1 MYGKIPDKY
10 KHIPLFSK
18 IGKFIDELW
27 KLYNLEGFIEDP
39 VSGRKLTKK
48 LKDMHPQ
55 KLMNYLMQSLETSR
69 NITILYKVLKYL
81 QNKETK
87 VSLYTYDSILFDFSK
102 QDGKDTLSDLEEI
115 LSEGGKYPV
124 KFRYSDN
131 LVM

>member
-1 MYGKIPDKY
+1 
-10 KHIPLFSK
+10 
-18 IGKFIDELW
+18 
-27 KLYNLEGFIEDP
+27 
-39 VSGRKLTKK
+39 
-48 LKDMHPQ
+48 
-55 KLMNYLMQSLETSR
+55 
-69 NITILYKVLKYL
+69 
-81 QNKETK
+81 